1 MVSLEVMP
9 WFSPAVSP
17 EISRVMHNLGYRTEF
32 WPGDEIG
39 RRFFHRVVFMAVGVC
54 CGCGN
59 RSGAA
64 CAPFDDV
71 GRGREFCR
79 DGVGAFH

>member
-39 RRFFHRVVFMAVGVC
+39 RRFFHRVVFMA
-54 CGCGN
+54 
-59 RSGAA
+59 SGFAA
-64 CAPFDDV
+64 GAVIAPGQHDV
-71 GRGREFCR
+71 GRSGELCC
-79 DGVGAFH
+79 DGDGAFH